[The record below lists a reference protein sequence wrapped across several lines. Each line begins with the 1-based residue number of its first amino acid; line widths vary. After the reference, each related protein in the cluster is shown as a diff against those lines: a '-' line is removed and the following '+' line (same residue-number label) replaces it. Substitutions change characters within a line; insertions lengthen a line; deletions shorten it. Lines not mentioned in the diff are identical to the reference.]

1 MAAVGDRNLGPCLAA
16 LAALLL
22 HVLDQIYAFD
32 HAPEHHVLPIQPAD
46 KTPLVGIKFT
56 QTSMD
61 NDRDPRDPCARR
73 SPCCFLSADEELRAI
88 GVGPSVGH
96 GQDARSSVPQAEV
109 LILKL
114 AAVDGLSAGSIV
126 VGEVAT
132 LYVNARV
139 NLAN

>member
-1 MAAVGDRNLGPCLAA
+1 
-16 LAALLL
+16 
-22 HVLDQIYAFD
+22 
-32 HAPEHHVLPIQPAD
+32 
-46 KTPLVGIKFT
+46 
-56 QTSMD
+56 MD

-73 SPCCFLSADEELRAI
+73 SPCCFISADEELRAI

-96 GQDARSSVPQAEV
+96 GQDASSSVPQAEV

-132 LYVNARV
+132 LYVNASV